1 MAYTKSRLERHASRM
16 VHHGPGGE
24 NLQLRRLLHRLAGYP
39 RSRRQKSKSPRYHR
53 HPEEQ
58 VIYLLEGEFDV
69 LLPEGPVRLVAGDVL
84 AIPGNVIH
92 GARRENDGGLLMLN
106 IFTPRRPDDFT
117 HKNLKMYDTLAEV
130 P

>member
-1 MAYTKSRLERHASRM
+1 MEYTKSRLEGMHPAWAVTALMEKSFNSA
-16 VHHGPGGE
+16 GCSIA
-24 NLQLRRLLHRLAGYP
+24 LQAIPAGAA
-39 RSRRQKSKSPRYHR
+39 KSQSPRYHR

-69 LLPEGPVRLVAGDVL
+69 LLPEGAVRMQAGDVL

-117 HKNLKMYDTLAEV
+117 HRDLKMYDTIEEV